1 MSAEHT
7 TARIPI
13 RDLVRY
19 YLRLGLLGFGG
30 PVALVGQ
37 MERELVGEKKWLTK
51 DEMREGI
58 AVCQSL
64 PGPLAIQVGIWIS
77 YIRGGFWGAWAGGWA
92 FILPNFIIVAAL
104 GALYVR
110 FGGLPAVAAIFYGVS
125 PAVIALILHSC
136 YRLTKLGM
144 KDWLEWALAAA
155 AFAITVAV
163 QAEVAFVFI
172 GCGIVGVLY
181 YGSLFRARN
190 AASTTTSLLLG
201 VPLVASGTAAASL
214 GSMLGKL
221 LGFFLKAGSLTFG
234 SGLVIVPFLEKG
246 LVQQTG
252 WLSER
257 EFLVAVAM
265 GMISPG
271 PVVITATFVGYLVA
285 ARLGGSLLEGL
296 WGSVVST
303 VGIFLPSF
311 LLILI
316 VAPILLRYRTN
327 PNVQGFIKG
336 AYAAAIGTILGACVL
351 LGRIA
356 IGDWLTALIALGSL
370 VVLFRWKVSNPVLV
384 AVTAVIGLVGFQLL
398 KPEWVFV
405 K

>member
-1 MSAEHT
+1 M
-7 TARIPI
+7 
-13 RDLVRY
+13 
-19 YLRLGLLGFGG
+19 
-30 PVALVGQ
+30 PVA
-37 MERELVGEKKWLTK
+37 
-51 DEMREGI
+51 
-58 AVCQSL
+58 A
-64 PGPLAIQVGIWIS
+64 GPLAIQVGIWIS

-92 FILPNFIIVAAL
+92 FILPNFVIVVAL

-110 FGGLPAVAAIFYGVS
+110 FEGLPAVAAIFYGVS

-155 AFAITVAV
+155 AFGITVAV
-163 QAEVAFVFI
+163 QTEVALVFI
-172 GCGIVGVLY
+172 GCGIVGLLY
-181 YGSLFRARN
+181 YGSLVRGRTT
-190 AASTTTSLLLG
+190 ASTTSLMIGMPLLAIG
-201 VPLVASGTAAASL
+201 PPGGGLGT
-214 GSMLGKL
+214 MLGKL
-221 LGFFLKAGSLTFG
+221 LTFFLKAGSLTFG

-252 WLSER
+252 WLNER

-285 ARLGGSLLEGL
+285 GFWGSL
-296 WGSVVST
+296 VAT
-303 VGIFLPSF
+303 IGIFLPSF

-316 VAPILLRYRTN
+316 VAPILVRYRTN

-351 LGRIA
+351 LGKIA

-370 VVLFRWKVSNPVLV
+370 VVLFRWKVSNPLLV
-384 AVTAVIGLVGFQLL
+384 AATAVIGLIAFPLL
-398 KPEWVFV
+398 RPEWVYV

>member
-1 MSAEHT
+1 MQAESAT
-7 TARIPI
+7 RRVSI

-19 YLRLGLLGFGG
+19 FLRLGLLGFGG

-64 PGPLAIQVGIWIS
+64 PGPLAIQVGIWVS

-104 GALYVR
+104 GALYVYY
-110 FGGLPAVAAIFYGVS
+110 GGLSPVKAIFYGVS

-155 AFAITVAV
+155 AFGITVAV
-163 QAEVAFVFI
+163 QTEVALVFI
-172 GCGIVGVLY
+172 GCGIIGLLY
-181 YGSLFRARN
+181 YGSLVRGRKT
-190 AASTTTSLLLG
+190 ASTTSLRIGLPLLALG
-201 VPLVASGTAAASL
+201 PAPGGLGT
-214 GSMLGKL
+214 MLGKL
-221 LGFFLKAGSLTFG
+221 LTFFLKAGSLTFG

-252 WLSER
+252 WLNER

-271 PVVITATFVGYLVA
+271 PVVITATFVGYLVG
-285 ARLGGSLLEGL
+285 ARFGGSLLDGF
-296 WGSVVST
+296 WGSIT
-303 VGIFLPSF
+303 ATIGIFLPSF
-311 LLILI
+311 LFILI
-316 VAPILLRYRTN
+316 VAPILRRYRQN

-351 LGRIA
+351 LGKIA
-356 IGDWLTALIALGSL
+356 IGDWLTALVAIASL
-370 VVLFRWKVSNPVLV
+370 IVLFRWKVSNPLLV
-384 AVTAVIGLVGFQLL
+384 AATAIIGLIAFPLL
-398 KPEWVFV
+398 RPTWVFV

>member
-1 MSAEHT
+1 METVKT
-7 TARIPI
+7 TERVPI
-13 RDLVRY
+13 RELVKY

-51 DEMREGI
+51 EEMREGI

-92 FILPNFIIVAAL
+92 FILPNFIIVATL

-110 FGGLPAVAAIFYGVS
+110 FEGLPAVAAIFYGVS

-144 KDWLEWALAAA
+144 KDLIEWALAAA

-163 QAEVAFVFI
+163 QAEVALVFI
-172 GCGIVGVLY
+172 GCGVVGLFC
-181 YGSLFRARN
+181 YGSLFRGRT
-190 AASTTTSLLLG
+190 STTSSLLIG
-201 VPLVASGTAAASL
+201 VPLVAAAAAPPTL
-214 GSMLGKL
+214 GALLGKL
-221 LGFFLKAGSLTFG
+221 LAFFLKAGSLTFG

-252 WLSER
+252 WLNER

-271 PVVITATFVGYLVA
+271 PVVITATFVGYLVG
-285 ARLGGSLLEGL
+285 ARFTGSLLDGL
-296 WGSVVST
+296 WGSVAST

-311 LLILI
+311 LMILI

-327 PNVQGFIKG
+327 PNVQGFVKG

-351 LGRIA
+351 LGKIA
-356 IGDWLTALIALGSL
+356 IGDWLTALVALGSL
-370 VVLFRWKVSNPVLV
+370 VVLFRWKVSNPLLV
-384 AVTAVIGLVGFQLL
+384 AATAIIGLIAFPLL
-398 KPEWVFV
+398 RPEWVFV